1 MRSRIFQKIYLSLC
15 SHQKYIE
22 YLRTVLKIQI
32 GGECEIYKSVQW
44 GSEPYLISIG
54 NHVRI
59 NSGVQFVTHD
69 GGVWVIR
76 RYLKGNDCEKIDMF
90 GSIKVRNNV
99 HIGTN
104 AIIMPGVT
112 IGNNCII
119 GCGAIVTKSIPDN
132 SIAVGVPARVIETI
146 DEYIEKNKGR
156 FEYTKQMNYDE
167 KKKYLLNKYDAL

>member
-1 MRSRIFQKIYLSLC
+1 MILRMIKKIKLHRNPIKFWKKKGL
-15 SHQKYIE
+15 
-22 YLRTVLKIQI
+22 TI
-32 GGECEIYKSVQW
+32 GENCELYPSASF

-59 NSGVQFVTHD
+59 NAGVVFVTHD
-69 GGVWVIR
+69 GGVWVLRGMNPKLQDVDLFGKIR
-76 RYLKGNDCEKIDMF
+76 IG
-90 GSIKVRNNV
+90 NNV

-132 SIAVGVPARVIETI
+132 SIAVGIPARVIETV
-146 DEYIEKNKGR
+146 DEYERKHSNHFDRTKMLGPKEK
-156 FEYTKQMNYDE
+156 E
-167 KKKYLLNKYDAL
+167 KFLRQKFLP